1 MEYGITLFSQVDSWR
16 FAKRAEELGFSTVWF
31 YDSQL
36 LCADVFVSMALAA
49 EHTKKIRLAP
59 GVLVPTN
66 RLAPVAANAF
76 ASLNRIAPGRIIA
89 GVGTGFTARNTMGL
103 GPMPLRD
110 LREHVQV
117 LRALGKNGMVD
128 CTLDGKSRKIRF
140 LNPDLGL
147 INVEDPVPIHF
158 SAFAPK
164 ARAMT
169 AELGDGWMTF
179 MSRPEGALGELA
191 AMRESCRAVG
201 RDPKSLYTTVFSLG
215 CVLAKGEA
223 ADGPRAMAQAG
234 PWIPVLFHAFLE
246 QSVDEIL
253 PAEIKSSIAE
263 YRALVET
270 YEPKD
275 ARYLT
280 LHRGHLAFVRPEER
294 YFVTGEC
301 IRSFTLTGTI
311 DEIRDRVRQLRD
323 GGFDQLTI
331 QLVPGEEGAIEDWA
345 RVVEKVG
352 C

>member
-1 MEYGITLFSQVDSWR
+1 MEYGITLFSQVDSWK
-16 FAKRAEELGFSTVWF
+16 FARRAEDLGFSTVWF

-49 EHTKKIRLAP
+49 EHTSRIRLAT

-76 ASLNRIAPGRIIA
+76 ASLNRLAPGRTVF

-110 LREHVQV
+110 LREYVRVVQ
-117 LRALGKNGMVD
+117 ALAKNEMVE
-128 CTLDGKSRKIRF
+128 CTLDGKPRKIRF

-147 INVEDPVPIHF
+147 INLEDPIPLHF

-164 ARAMT
+164 ARALT

-179 MSRPEGALGELA
+179 MSRPEQANAELA
-191 AMRESCRAVG
+191 SMHEACRAIG
-201 RDPKSLYTTVFSLG
+201 RDPKTLYSTAFSLG
-215 CVLAKGEA
+215 CVLAPGEA
-223 ADGPRAMAQAG
+223 PDGPKARAQAG

-246 QSVDEIL
+246 QSIDEIL
-253 PAEIKSSIAE
+253 PAEIRDSIGE
-263 YRALVET
+263 YRKLVET
-270 YEPKD
+270 YEPRD

-280 LHRGHLAFVRPEER
+280 VHRGHLAFVRPEEQR
-294 YFVTGEC
+294 FVTAER
-301 IRSFTLTGTI
+301 ISAFTLTGTV
-311 DEIRDRVRQLRD
+311 EQIRDRVRVLRD

-331 QLVPGEEGAIEDWA
+331 QLVPGQEAAIEEWA
-345 RVVEKVG
+345 RVFEKV
-352 C
+352 